1 MEGLDNWLLKTNK
14 EPILSKKTIDERNL
28 LYDISDLFLRN
39 IRSYYFA
46 MKKNI
51 EYKNIYWTK
60 NLNLLIYIWTMH
72 NKLKCDSL
80 KNI

>member
-46 MKKNI
+46 MKKNN

-60 NLNLLIYIWTMH
+60 NLNLLKFTFEQWIINWYVIH
-72 NKLKCDSL
+72 
-80 KNI
+80 